1 MRDAFRQGTDQWG
14 RITEEVSLGHW
25 QLDLQK
31 SILLQLDEAGID
43 RTTVDLVKECTCC
56 HKESFFSY
64 RRDQGRTGRQM
75 GFALLR

>member
-1 MRDAFRQGTDQWG
+1 M
-14 RITEEVSLGHW
+14 EVSLGHW

-43 RTTVDLVKECTCC
+43 RSAVDLVKECTCC
-56 HKESFFSY
+56 HKEFFFSY
-64 RRDQGRTGRQM
+64 RRDNGRTGRQM